1 MENMGLSRGV
11 QWGVALLEEFGTGRR
26 VFSLPNTP
34 SKKTRQEA
42 ERRAEEAT
50 ADFSYIRWLGNRHEF
65 PSGHTYPKKDRTE
78 DLRWWSEVVDR
89 FLREGKTVLAYANNH
104 YQNHSPSTVEQ
115 FLRMRRSR

>member
-65 PSGHTYPKKDRTE
+65 PSGHTYPKKDRGLALAVGGGGPLPVGRQ
-78 DLRWWSEVVDR
+78 DRICVRQQPLSEP
-89 FLREGKTVLAYANNH
+89 LALDCRAV
-104 YQNHSPSTVEQ
+104 P
-115 FLRMRRSR
+115 